1 MQSDT
6 RQQPPAADKDSGDG
20 KDGKDGES
28 ALPGMRFSAGY
39 LLALFALSLFLVFR
53 GAPGGTVPYSEF
65 KTLLAAGKV
74 SDLLVASDDISGQLD
89 IDGLE
94 RVLPAPRAAALRAEH
109 RTDRRFTTHRIDD
122 PGLVS
127 DLETAGVTFDAAP
140 DHSWLS
146 SLLIWT
152 VPMLLMLMLW
162 NAAARKLGGGLS
174 GALEIGKS
182 RARVYMQED
191 TGVTFDDI
199 AGIDE
204 ARDELISIV
213 QFLKNPERYRRLGGR
228 IPKGVLIVGAPGTG
242 KTLLAKA
249 VAGEAGV
256 PFFSISGAEFV
267 EMFVGVGAARVRD
280 LFAQAEDKA
289 PCIVFIDELDALGK
303 ARAVTGLA
311 GHDEREQTLN
321 QLLVEMDG
329 FASSK
334 AVIIMAATNR
344 PEILD
349 PALLRPGRFD
359 RHIALDPPDL
369 KGRAQILAVHAKKVV
384 LAADVDLAMLAGRT
398 AGFAGA
404 DLANLVN
411 EAALLAARQ
420 DQPSVTMNDFDRALD
435 RIVAGIEKKSRVM
448 NRREKET
455 VAWHEAGHALIAEL
469 RPGADRVTKISII
482 PRGIGA
488 LGHTQ
493 QTPAEERYLLRRSE
507 LLDRLD
513 VLLGGRVA
521 EELAFGD
528 VSTGAQND
536 LQRATDMARQMVAQ
550 FGMSSRIGLV
560 SYEHAAAPPWWNTGG
575 QLPPERGGYSE
586 RTAREIDDE
595 VRALLQAA
603 HARVRETLRLR
614 RATLDALARRLL
626 DVEVVDRT
634 MLTRLIEE
642 GLRTPA
648 PPQQP
653 EPRPHYPPLEV
664 R

>member
-1 MQSDT
+1 M
-6 RQQPPAADKDSGDG
+6 
-20 KDGKDGES
+20 
-28 ALPGMRFSAGY
+28 
-39 LLALFALSLFLVFR
+39 FLMLR
-53 GAPGGTVPYSEF
+53 GTPGGTVPYSEF

-74 SDLLVASDDISGQLD
+74 ADVVVGSADISGQLNLE
-89 IDGLE
+89 GLE
-94 RVLPAPRAAALRAEH
+94 RVLPAARAAALRTEH
-109 RTDRRFTTHRIDD
+109 RADRTFITRRIDD
-122 PGLVS
+122 PDLVS

-140 DHSWLS
+140 DRSWLS
-146 SLLIWT
+146 SILIWT
-152 VPMLLMLMLW
+152 VPLLLMAMLW
-162 NAAARKLGGGLS
+162 NSAARKLGGGLT

-182 RARVYMQED
+182 RARVYMQQD

-204 ARDELISIV
+204 ARDELIAIV

-289 PCIVFIDELDALGK
+289 PCIIFIDELDALGK
-303 ARAVTGLA
+303 ARGVTGFG

-349 PALLRPGRFD
+349 PALLRAGRFD
-359 RHIALDPPDL
+359 RHIALDRPDL
-369 KGRAQILAVHAKKVV
+369 KGRTQILAVHAKKVV
-384 LAADVDLAMLAGRT
+384 LAADVDLAALAGRT

-420 DQPSVTMNDFDRALD
+420 DQASVTMSDFDKALD

-536 LQRATDMARQMVAQ
+536 LQRATGMAHQMVAQ
-550 FGMSSRIGLV
+550 FGMSSRIGLA
-560 SYEHAAAPPWWNTGG
+560 SYEHPAAPPWWNGG
-575 QLPPERGGYSE
+575 QPLPAERGGYSE

-595 VRALLQAA
+595 VRTLLQAA
-603 HARVRETLRLR
+603 HARVRDTLRVR
-614 RATLDALARRLL
+614 RPTLDALARRLL

-642 GLRTPA
+642 GARDAASPPPA
-648 PPQQP
+648 AQP
-653 EPRPHYPPLEV
+653 ERPPLAM